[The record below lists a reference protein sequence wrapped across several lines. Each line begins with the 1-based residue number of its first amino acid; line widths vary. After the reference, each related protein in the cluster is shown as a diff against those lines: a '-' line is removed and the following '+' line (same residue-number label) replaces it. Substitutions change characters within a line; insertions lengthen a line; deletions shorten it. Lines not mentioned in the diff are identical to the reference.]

1 MNSPNPILEETEGKC
16 SDSDRNYPYGQNN
29 NCTKKTDAENIP
41 GLVME
46 HKKEKAK
53 KEKCEKK
60 GKKSP
65 VKKVKKIKNLINQ
78 KIIITNSDNHEVNQK
93 RKKSSKKLS
102 KKIRKKFSYY
112 FKKKSRNKTI
122 KNLTKENSNS
132 FVGGTVSSLTNLN
145 EGSPGQEKKLKFDIE
160 SVACLFVGIEEEYD
174 FYNMEKISLIA
185 SNKEYRT

>member
-1 MNSPNPILEETEGKC
+1 MDNQNFILTLTEGNLSSKLA
-16 SDSDRNYPYGQNN
+16 YEQYNN
-29 NCTKKTDAENIP
+29 RIKNNVTENIP
-41 GLVME
+41 GLVTE
-46 HKKEKAK
+46 HKIEEATKEKS
-53 KEKCEKK
+53 EKK

-65 VKKVKKIKNLINQ
+65 VKKIRKKRNLINP
-78 KIIITNSDNHEVNQK
+78 KIIITNSDNHEINQK

-145 EGSPGQEKKLKFDIE
+145 ERNPGQEKKLKFDIE

>member
-1 MNSPNPILEETEGKC
+1 MNPQNFILTLTEGNGLDLSSKIA
-16 SDSDRNYPYGQNN
+16 YEQYNN
-29 NCTKKTDAENIP
+29 RIKNNVTENIP
-41 GLVME
+41 GLVTE
-46 HKKEKAK
+46 HKKEETK
-53 KEKCEKK
+53 KEKSEKK

-65 VKKVKKIKNLINQ
+65 VKKVRKKRNLINQ

>member
-1 MNSPNPILEETEGKC
+1 MNPQNFILTLTEGNLSSKLAYEQQNKCKGNNVTEKNPGSETEDKEEEA
-16 SDSDRNYPYGQNN
+16 
-29 NCTKKTDAENIP
+29 T
-41 GLVME
+41 
-46 HKKEKAK
+46 KEKS
-53 KEKCEKK
+53 EKK

-65 VKKVKKIKNLINQ
+65 VKKIRKKRNLINP
-78 KIIITNSDNHEVNQK
+78 KIIITNSDNHEINQK

-145 EGSPGQEKKLKFDIE
+145 ERSPGQEKKLKFDIE